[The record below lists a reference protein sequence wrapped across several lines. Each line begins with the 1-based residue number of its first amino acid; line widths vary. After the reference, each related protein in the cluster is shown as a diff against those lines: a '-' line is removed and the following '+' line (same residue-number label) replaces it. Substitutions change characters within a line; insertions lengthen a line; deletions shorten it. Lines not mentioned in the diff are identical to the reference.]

1 MAYFMY
7 YIFNKKGIDFYMLS
21 TFIESNPKIKEV
33 KTIVTELSQ
42 KLVLDNLPKYKE
54 PEKN

>member
-1 MAYFMY
+1 MY